1 MLTSRR
7 LFLFSE
13 YFIYKLFPVGHLASI
28 SNAICDADSFLQT
41 QGHTLDLARLQKS
54 RVQLT
59 HWVLRLS
66 YLMMSSQQGMKHY
79 EWLYC
84 YFVHVYASYRDWFIW
99 VTRFYFA
106 NTGSISPASI
116 NLLCLLE
123 LYLSMLEGLDQN
135 WAVFSLALIWDMWK
149 FYLLKPQF
157 LNKTLPAQIYLSY
170 TFLHSLSALSY
181 SGKLHEPFFSSASF
195 KFLRH

>member
-79 EWLYC
+79 E
-84 YFVHVYASYRDWFIW
+84 
-99 VTRFYFA
+99 
-106 NTGSISPASI
+106 
-116 NLLCLLE
+116 
-123 LYLSMLEGLDQN
+123 
-135 WAVFSLALIWDMWK
+135 
-149 FYLLKPQF
+149 
-157 LNKTLPAQIYLSY
+157 
-170 TFLHSLSALSY
+170 
-181 SGKLHEPFFSSASF
+181 
-195 KFLRH
+195 